1 MLTENA
7 SEIEERDSELES
19 TVGVSTVSSMSCF
32 LAAILLSNRAE
43 SLGAVSKTLIWI
55 FAVWTSAALTTWLS
69 FLRSFSRCIAMALSS
84 HTTFSRL

>member
-1 MLTENA
+1 MHLKLK
-7 SEIEERDSELES
+7 RDSVLES

-32 LAAILLSNRAE
+32 LAAILLSNRAK
-43 SLGAVSKTLIWI
+43 SLGAVSTLIWI

-84 HTTFSRL
+84 HTAFSRL